1 MLDKDSVSEWA
12 HKERLVVSWLVV
24 QSVQMLRTNEYL
36 GIHVKEGHE
45 LLVLGSVVKSL
56 SLCEHLNVLCSIML
70 VVQILCQFD
79 VVWVPRHLMR
89 IKMTDI

>member
-12 HKERLVVSWLVV
+12 HKERLVVCWLVV

-45 LLVLGSVVKSL
+45 LLVLWKVV
-56 SLCEHLNVLCSIML
+56 
-70 VVQILCQFD
+70 
-79 VVWVPRHLMR
+79 R
-89 IKMTDI
+89 